1 MTVVLSVIASAALLY
16 ALIMFW
22 VYARQ
27 TRRVYR
33 PLRELAAVPAA
44 RGYAYEDVTFTAE
57 DGVRLHGWYVP
68 RADARYVM
76 LFFHGNTRNISWCMD
91 SLELFHSL
99 GFSTFL
105 FDYRGYGR
113 SEGRPDEQGTY
124 LDASAAWDYLV
135 RERGIDADR
144 IVMLGRSLG
153 GAVAAWLAARRAPR
167 ALVLESTFLSFPDIA
182 AEQHP
187 RLPARLLA
195 RYRYPVKEYLTEVRS
210 PVLVIHSRDDELIPY
225 RHGCALYE
233 AAHEPKRLVSI
244 AGPHYNGYLL
254 SGEQYAEGLSQ
265 FFAEHL

>member
-1 MTVVLSVIASAALLY
+1 MTIVLSVIGLAAVAY
-16 ALIMFW
+16 ALILLW

-27 TRRVYR
+27 SRRVYR
-33 PLRELAAVPAA
+33 PLRELIAAPAA
-44 RGYAYEDVTFTAE
+44 RGLAYDDVIFTAE

-68 RADARYVM
+68 RADARYVL
-76 LFFHGNTRNISWCMD
+76 LFFHGNTRNISWCLD
-91 SLELFHSL
+91 SLELFHRL

-113 SEGRPDEQGTY
+113 SEGRPDEAGTY
-124 LDASAAWDYLV
+124 RDARAAWEYLV
-135 RERGIDADR
+135 RERGIEAGR

-153 GAVAAWLAARRAPR
+153 GAIAAWLAARHAPR
-167 ALVLESTFLSFPDIA
+167 ALVLESTFLSFPDVA
-182 AEQHP
+182 AELHP

-195 RYRYPVKEYLTEVRS
+195 RYRYPVKEYLREVRS

-225 RHGCALYE
+225 RHGCQLYE
-233 AAHEPKRLVSI
+233 VAGEPKRLASI

-254 SGEQYAEGLSQ
+254 SGEQYAEALAR